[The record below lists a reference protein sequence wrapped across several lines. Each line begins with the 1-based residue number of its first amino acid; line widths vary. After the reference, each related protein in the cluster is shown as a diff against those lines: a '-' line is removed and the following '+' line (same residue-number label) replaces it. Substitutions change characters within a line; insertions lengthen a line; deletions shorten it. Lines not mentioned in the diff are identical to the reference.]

1 LSDPYSAKRLVRHS
15 YDRLG
20 RRYRE
25 WARGIASTARHA
37 HSNYLLTELP
47 EGSCVLD
54 LGCGDGSLLTQRLTN
69 RFRVVGVD
77 ISSIQLAEAR
87 ANAIDAHF
95 ICADMSELTL
105 PDETF
110 HAVTAFYSL
119 SHLPPSELPAVLR
132 SIAGWLR
139 PGGILIASLGCGEQ
153 DGAVEPDWIGVPMY
167 FSGHASET
175 NRDLVAQSGLRIE
188 HDSLATDEEYGQA
201 VTFHW
206 IIARKPGHE

>member
-1 LSDPYSAKRLVRHS
+1 LIDPHSAKRLVRHS

-25 WARGIASTARHA
+25 WARGIDSTARQSHTD
-37 HSNYLLTELP
+37 YLLAELP
-47 EGSCVLD
+47 DGSHVLD
-54 LGCGDGSLLTQRLTN
+54 LGCGDGSLLTQRLTT

-77 ISSIQLAEAR
+77 ISPIQLAEAR
-87 ANAIDAHF
+87 ANAIGAHF

-105 PDETF
+105 PEETF

-119 SHLPPSELPAVLR
+119 SHLPPSALPVVLR

-153 DGAVEPDWIGVPMY
+153 EGAVEPDWIGVPMY
-167 FSGHASET
+167 FSGHVPET
-175 NRDLVAQSGLRIE
+175 NRDLVARSGLHIE
-188 HDSLATDEEYGQA
+188 QDSLATDDEYGQA
-201 VTFHW
+201 VTFQW